1 MLYNERNLNKNGI
14 DQKRIQLLKLKFIIF
29 MFVFSS
35 TVNIIKISFKENRF
49 INIIILFVE
58 IVFTFDFIVGEVQK
72 MKNQLFFLQQSII
85 QLRTQV
91 RTR

>member
-1 MLYNERNLNKNGI
+1 LLYNERNLNKNGI

>member
-1 MLYNERNLNKNGI
+1 MNEQNRNKNGI
-14 DQKRIQLLKLKFIIF
+14 DQKRIQLIKLKFIIF
-29 MFVFSS
+29 MLVLSS
-35 TVNIIKISFKENRF
+35 TVNIIKLSFKENRF

-58 IVFTFDFIVGEVQK
+58 MVFTFDFIVGEVQK